1 MTSEK
6 EIKIINTDIHNEN
19 VYVLFQ
25 LEKLNINFNKVIHL
39 YTISNEQNNNI
50 NQIIEKLLLTYKT
63 LVDQNKRKDLLFC
76 LDSFFFQCKIFK
88 QEFDNLNN
96 FRLLFYNRLYCDYY
110 KLYSLMIDDLN
121 DLKLLPNHNYN
132 LNKYENYK
140 DLEPT
145 KEYKLK
151 DIEDL
156 NKDIIDILS
165 KLCFKYTKMA
175 KYINDYNKNNQ
186 VGYTISNFLN
196 TLTYENNNLLEKIT
210 LYKNFIAFFDQS
222 HINHFQKLIDDYDIF
237 KKNLQENI
245 TSSNY
250 LTINDLDEEVLLLD
264 QIDSDDNSDNSSP
277 RSKDISFNDI
287 VHQDEPNVLQ
297 VIERVDNDKDN
308 HNDNDKSKDENITIV
323 S

>member
-6 EIKIINTDIHNEN
+6 EIKIINNDIPNDN
-19 VYVLFQ
+19 IYVLFQ
-25 LEKLNINFNKVIHL
+25 LEKLNTNFNKVIHL
-39 YTISNEQNNNI
+39 YNISNEHNSNI
-50 NQIIEKLLLTYKT
+50 EDIINKLFNTYKT

-96 FRLLFYNRLYCDYY
+96 FRLLFYNRLYCDHY
-110 KLYSLMIDDLN
+110 KLYSLMIDDIN
-121 DLKLLPNHNYN
+121 DLKLLPNNDYN
-132 LNKYENYK
+132 LTKYENYK

-145 KEYKLK
+145 KQYKLK
-151 DIEDL
+151 DIEEL
-156 NKDIIDILS
+156 NKDIIDIIS

-210 LYKNFIAFFDQS
+210 LYKNYIAFFDQS
-222 HINHFQKLIDDYDIF
+222 HINHFEKLIQDYETF
-237 KKNLQENI
+237 KKNLKNNI

-250 LTINDLDEEVLLLD
+250 LTINDLDQDVLLLD
-264 QIDSDDNSDNSSP
+264 QIDSDDNSDNNSSTN
-277 RSKDISFNDI
+277 KDISFNDI
-287 VHQDEPNVLQ
+287 VHQEEPNQ
-297 VIERVDNDKDN
+297 ISEEVDNDN
-308 HNDNDKSKDENITIV
+308 SSAENIVIG
-323 S
+323 

>member
-6 EIKIINTDIHNEN
+6 EIKTIKTDTLNDN

-25 LEKLNINFNKVIHL
+25 LEKLNVNFNKVMQL
-39 YTISNEQNNNI
+39 YKSSQEHNNNI
-50 NQIIEKLLLTYKT
+50 GQIIDSLFSTYKS

-121 DLKLLPNHNYN
+121 DLKLLPNHDYV
-132 LNKYENYK
+132 LTKYENYK
-140 DLEPT
+140 DLEPN
-145 KEYKLK
+145 KEYNLN
-151 DIEDL
+151 DIQSI

-222 HINHFQKLIDDYDIF
+222 HINHFEKLINDYDIF
-237 KKNLQENI
+237 KKNLEDNI
-245 TSSNY
+245 TSSEY
-250 LTINDLDEEVLLLD
+250 LTINNLDDDVLLLD
-264 QIDSDDNSDNSSP
+264 QEDMDYTNNFQNDSPQN
-277 RSKDISFNDI
+277 KDISFNDI
-287 VHQDEPNVLQ
+287 LDQEGNNK
-297 VIERVDNDKDN
+297 ISRVNDDNDNTDN
-308 HNDNDKSKDENITIV
+308 NITIG
-323 S
+323 